1 MTLHGAAP
9 YGRVEP
15 GSDLSEEEYLALVL
29 GPRRQDDQV
38 INDNNKHCI
47 ALSLTELLQALLWL
61 ITIFYVIVFISGL
74 LGNISV
80 IVVIIKSKGLHCAM
94 NFYLLSLALADI
106 LIILLGAVTSEK
118 LFLQNKKLIDKEMIV
133 TKHY

>member
-1 MTLHGAAP
+1 MTTI
-9 YGRVEP
+9 
-15 GSDLSEEEYLALVL
+15 S
-29 GPRRQDDQV
+29 
-38 INDNNKHCI
+38 I
-47 ALSLTELLQALLWL
+47 ALSLTEFLQALLWL

>member
-1 MTLHGAAP
+1 MTII
-9 YGRVEP
+9 R
-15 GSDLSEEEYLALVL
+15 
-29 GPRRQDDQV
+29 
-38 INDNNKHCI
+38 I
-47 ALSLTELLQALLWL
+47 ALSLNELLQALLWL

>member
-1 MTLHGAAP
+1 MTTI
-9 YGRVEP
+9 
-15 GSDLSEEEYLALVL
+15 S
-29 GPRRQDDQV
+29 
-38 INDNNKHCI
+38 I
-47 ALSLTELLQALLWL
+47 ALSLTEFLQALLWL

-106 LIILLGAVTSEK
+106 LIILLGAVTSKK

>member
-1 MTLHGAAP
+1 MTII
-9 YGRVEP
+9 
-15 GSDLSEEEYLALVL
+15 S
-29 GPRRQDDQV
+29 
-38 INDNNKHCI
+38 I

>member
-1 MTLHGAAP
+1 M
-9 YGRVEP
+9 
-15 GSDLSEEEYLALVL
+15 
-29 GPRRQDDQV
+29 
-38 INDNNKHCI
+38 
-47 ALSLTELLQALLWL
+47 
-61 ITIFYVIVFISGL
+61 TIFYVMVFLSGL
-74 LGNISV
+74 FGNLSV
-80 IVVIIKSKGLHCAM
+80 IMVIVKSKGLHCAM

>member
-1 MTLHGAAP
+1 MTII
-9 YGRVEP
+9 
-15 GSDLSEEEYLALVL
+15 S
-29 GPRRQDDQV
+29 
-38 INDNNKHCI
+38 I

-74 LGNISV
+74 LGNMSV

>member
-1 MTLHGAAP
+1 MTII
-9 YGRVEP
+9 
-15 GSDLSEEEYLALVL
+15 SITS
-29 GPRRQDDQV
+29 
-38 INDNNKHCI
+38 
-47 ALSLTELLQALLWL
+47 SLTELLQALLWL

>member
-1 MTLHGAAP
+1 MTI
-9 YGRVEP
+9 R
-15 GSDLSEEEYLALVL
+15 S
-29 GPRRQDDQV
+29 
-38 INDNNKHCI
+38 I

-74 LGNISV
+74 VGNMSV